1 MYVAS
6 KTCAFKNQRSRDKG
20 EFECVLKTKIK
31 IRHTENTPWSVLARD
46 FIPVTCY
53 SALTSRS
60 VSQADRAVVRLAVG
74 DAFGT
79 GFGANTRA
87 LRVLLRARHEKAR
100 RHEVTS
106 RWVTRHGPALSPP
119 QSYNDDGYALF
130 GPHIFHCVIDT
141 LNVFISV
148 FIRSLRRL
156 VR

>member
-1 MYVAS
+1 MYSSKGFIYCVHAS
-6 KTCAFKNQRSRDKG
+6 KTCGFKNRTSCDKG
-20 EFECVLKTKIK
+20 EFECVLKTKKIK
-31 IRHTENTPWSVLARD
+31 IRHTENTLHRVARD

-119 QSYNDDGYALF
+119 QSYNDDGYAHLF
-130 GPHIFHCVIDT
+130 GPLRT
-141 LNVFISV
+141 
-148 FIRSLRRL
+148 SLIA
-156 VR
+156 